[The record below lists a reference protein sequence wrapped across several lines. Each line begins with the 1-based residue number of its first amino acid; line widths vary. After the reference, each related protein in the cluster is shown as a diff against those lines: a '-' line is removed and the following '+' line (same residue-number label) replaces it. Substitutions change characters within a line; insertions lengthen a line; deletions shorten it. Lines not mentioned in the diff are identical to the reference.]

1 MKKVTLLEKLQKTL
15 LQRYPE
21 EYQVELVEGAKGKR
35 LHVNSLTFYERD
47 LNNLYL
53 KTETRLSSK
62 RRAFRRVLR
71 FIREEVFLYEIFE

>member
-21 EYQVELVEGAKGKR
+21 EYQVELVEGAEGKR
-35 LHVNSLTFYERD
+35 LRVNSLTFYERD
-47 LNNLYL
+47 LNNMYL
-53 KTETRLSSK
+53 RAETQLSSK

-71 FIREEVFLYEIFE
+71 FIQEEVFLYEIFE

>member
-15 LQRYPE
+15 LQRYPKK
-21 EYQVELVEGAKGKR
+21 YKVELVEGTEGKR
-35 LHVNSLTFYERD
+35 LRVNSLTFYERD

-53 KTETRLSSK
+53 RTETRLSSK

-71 FIREEVFLYEIFE
+71 FIQKEVFLYETF

>member
-21 EYQVELVEGAKGKR
+21 EYQVELVEGAEGKR
-35 LHVNSLTFYERD
+35 LRVNSLTFYERD
-47 LNNLYL
+47 LNNMYL

-62 RRAFRRVLR
+62 RRAFGRVLR
-71 FIREEVFLYEIFE
+71 FIREEVFLYEMFE

>member
-21 EYQVELVEGAKGKR
+21 EYQVELVEVAEGKR
-35 LHVNSLTFYERD
+35 LRVNSLTFYEKD

-53 KTETRLSSK
+53 KTEARLSSK

-71 FIREEVFLYEIFE
+71 FIREEVFLDEIFE